1 MPTIR
6 INDIERYNPEHTPSN
21 RSKKPNKNQDETFF
35 KRIKNDKNRRPSNYK
50 SK

>member
-1 MPTIR
+1 MPKIR
-6 INDIERYNPEHTPSN
+6 INDINHYNEDYSN
-21 RSKKPNKNQDETFF
+21 NKRSKKPNKNQDETFF